1 MALVFV
7 VAAFVLS
14 TFVAFNKPRAAL
26 LAAVFAI
33 PWSGV
38 SVDVGLGV
46 SAYLLLITPLFA
58 FCILRAAVRPR
69 SLRMTGMG
77 TFWWVTAYAI
87 VITLIQVPF
96 LPEATVAGGGLRQPA
111 VRSLAQI
118 VMFLITLSPVWIVPS
133 LVRSRS
139 DLAQIGRIY
148 LLSATL
154 LAGIGWLQLAIW
166 VTTGSDPF
174 PVGYVD
180 ELLGGQGTQRSGIFE
195 YMGGQIYRMSSFGGE
210 PKGLSA
216 GLGVALLLLQ
226 AGVKPRGKYAAL
238 LWPFLFASLIA
249 TFSTMGIL
257 CWLGASLFQFF
268 VTPHGTI
275 KMPQLGSRFKGVLR
289 WTVWFIPIIF
299 VLILSGKSGSVLEMI
314 EMRTT
319 GRITQS
325 ERGALEDFN
334 IAVFDFLVDRPL
346 WAVTGTGLGNA
357 HLHADSYLPDFALHY
372 AKGTTFVAKSA
383 VLRWISEIGVVS
395 LLVFLFWA
403 LTNALRTVKLAHCYT
418 SLSEVAAIAGRFFLP
433 LLAFWTVS
441 GYITAQLYVT
451 AGFFLSLGLLARA
464 ERVRSISSAGIIISP
479 SMSAT
484 GRQVFKESGWKTAVR
499 EK

>member
-1 MALVFV
+1 MTLALVFV
-7 VAAFVLS
+7 IAAFVLS
-14 TFVAFNKPRAAL
+14 TFVAFNKPRTAL

-87 VITLIQVPF
+87 VITIIQVPF

-133 LVRSRS
+133 LVRSRA
-139 DLAQIGRIY
+139 DLAQIGRMY

-238 LWPFLFASLIA
+238 LWPFLFVSLIA

-257 CWLGASLFQFF
+257 CWLGATVFQFF
-268 VTPHGTI
+268 VSPHSTI
-275 KMPQLGSRFKGVLR
+275 KAPETGRRFRGPMRWVCWLVPIILALAISGKGGAILEVVKMRTTERVVQREKGVL
-289 WTVWFIPIIF
+289 
-299 VLILSGKSGSVLEMI
+299 E
-314 EMRTT
+314 E
-319 GRITQS
+319 
-325 ERGALEDFN
+325 FN
-334 IAVFDFLVDRPL
+334 IAVLDFLVDQPF
-346 WAVTGTGLGNA
+346 WAVSGTGLGNA

-372 AKGTTFVAKSA
+372 GKGTTFVAKSA
-383 VLRWISEIGVVS
+383 ALRWISEIGIIS

-403 LTNALRTVKLAHCYT
+403 LTNAIRTVKLAHCYT

-441 GYITAQLYVT
+441 GYVTAQLYVVI
-451 AGFFLSLGLLARA
+451 GFFLSLGVLARA
-464 ERVRSISSAGIIISP
+464 ERVCCIN
-479 SMSAT
+479 
-484 GRQVFKESGWKTAVR
+484 SGAKTTAHR
-499 EK
+499 